1 MNTDCSEAIF
11 KDVCKMNV
19 RLFTYDILL
28 KKTCRCK
35 KITLY
40 LQINMYS
47 RELYNCVEVVQ
58 FIIPWNKYGSG

>member
-1 MNTDCSEAIF
+1 MIF
-11 KDVCKMNV
+11 
-19 RLFTYDILL
+19 YL

-58 FIIPWNKYGSG
+58 FIIPWNKSAPASD